1 MDYYYYINI
10 TTKDGEVMNWD
21 GNNFIEYNDNV
32 DDVKQYDTMEQAE
45 EAWDNAV
52 ALARGMQAKD
62 IRITKAE
69 FLADIVDF
77 GIETVKLWDL

>member
-1 MDYYYYINI
+1 MDYYYINI

-45 EAWDNAV
+45 SAWDKAV
-52 ALARGMQAKD
+52 ELARDIQAKD

-69 FLADIVDF
+69 FLADIMDF

>member
-1 MDYYYYINI
+1 MDYYYINI
-10 TTKDGEVMNWD
+10 TTKDGEVMNWNGD
-21 GNNFIEYNDNV
+21 NFIEYNDNV

-45 EAWDNAV
+45 SAWDKAV

>member
-1 MDYYYYINI
+1 MDYYYINI
-10 TTKDGEVMNWD
+10 TKKDGEVMNWD

-45 EAWDNAV
+45 EAWDKAID
-52 ALARGMQAKD
+52 LARGMQAKD

>member
-1 MDYYYYINI
+1 MDYYYINI
-10 TTKDGEVMNWD
+10 TTKDGEVMNWNGD
-21 GNNFIEYNDNV
+21 NFIEYNDNV
-32 DDVKQYDTMEQAE
+32 DDVKQYNTMEQAE
-45 EAWDNAV
+45 EAWDKATE
-52 ALARGMQAKD
+52 LAREMQAKD

>member
-1 MDYYYYINI
+1 MDYYYINI

-21 GNNFIEYNDNV
+21 GDNFIEYNDNV
-32 DDVKQYDTMEQAE
+32 DDVEQYDTMEQAE
-45 EAWDNAV
+45 SAWDKAI
-52 ALARGMQAKD
+52 ALARSMQAKD

>member
-1 MDYYYYINI
+1 MDYYYINI

-45 EAWDNAV
+45 EAWDKTIT
-52 ALARGMQAKD
+52 LARSMQAKD

-69 FLADIVDF
+69 FLADIMDF
-77 GIETVKLWDL
+77 GIETVKLWYL

>member
-1 MDYYYYINI
+1 MDYYYINI

-32 DDVKQYDTMEQAE
+32 DDVKQYGTMEQAE
-45 EAWDNAV
+45 EAWDRAIE
-52 ALARGMQAKD
+52 LARDMQAKD

>member
-1 MDYYYYINI
+1 MDYYYINI

-21 GNNFIEYNDNV
+21 GDNFIEYNDNV
-32 DDVKQYDTMEQAE
+32 DDIKQYDTMEQAE
-45 EAWDNAV
+45 EAWDKAID
-52 ALARGMQAKD
+52 LARGMQAKD

-77 GIETVKLWDL
+77 GIETVKLRDL

>member
-1 MDYYYYINI
+1 MDYYYINI
-10 TTKDGEVMNWD
+10 TTKDGGVMNWD
-21 GNNFIEYNDNV
+21 GDNFIEYNDNV

-45 EAWDNAV
+45 EAWDKAV
-52 ALARGMQAKD
+52 ELARGMQAKD

>member
-1 MDYYYYINI
+1 MDYYYINI

-21 GNNFIEYNDNV
+21 GDNFIEYNDNV

-45 EAWDNAV
+45 SAWDKAIE
-52 ALARGMQAKD
+52 LAREMQAKD
-62 IRITKAE
+62 IRVTKAE

-77 GIETVKLWDL
+77 GIETVKLRDL

>member
-1 MDYYYYINI
+1 MDYYYINI

-32 DDVKQYDTMEQAE
+32 DDVKQYDTMDQAE
-45 EAWDNAV
+45 SAWDKAV
-52 ALARGMQAKD
+52 ELARDMQAKD

>member
-1 MDYYYYINI
+1 MDYYYINI

-21 GNNFIEYNDNV
+21 GDNFIEYNDNV
-32 DDVKQYDTMEQAE
+32 DDVKQYDTMKQAE
-45 EAWDNAV
+45 EAWDKAIT
-52 ALARGMQAKD
+52 LARGMQAKD

-69 FLADIVDF
+69 FLADIMDF

>member
-1 MDYYYYINI
+1 MDYYYINI
-10 TTKDGEVMNWD
+10 TTKDGEVMNWNGD
-21 GNNFIEYNDNV
+21 NFIEYNDNV

-45 EAWDNAV
+45 SAWDKAIE
-52 ALARGMQAKD
+52 LARGMQAKD
-62 IRITKAE
+62 IRITKTE

>member
-1 MDYYYYINI
+1 MDYYYINI

-45 EAWDNAV
+45 SAWDKAID
-52 ALARGMQAKD
+52 LARGMQAKD

-77 GIETVKLWDL
+77 GIETVKLRDL

>member
-1 MDYYYYINI
+1 MDYYYINI
-10 TTKDGEVMNWD
+10 TTKDGEVMNWNGD
-21 GNNFIEYNDNV
+21 NFIEYNDNV
-32 DDVKQYDTMEQAE
+32 DAVKQYDTMEQAE
-45 EAWDNAV
+45 GAWDKAV
-52 ALARGMQAKD
+52 ELARGMQAKD

>member
-1 MDYYYYINI
+1 MDYYYINI

-45 EAWDNAV
+45 SAWDKAIT
-52 ALARGMQAKD
+52 LARDMQAKD

-77 GIETVKLWDL
+77 GIETVKLRDL

>member
-1 MDYYYYINI
+1 MDYYYINI

-45 EAWDNAV
+45 EAWDKAI
-52 ALARGMQAKD
+52 ALARDMQAKD

-77 GIETVKLWDL
+77 GIETVKLRDL

>member
-1 MDYYYYINI
+1 MDYYYINI

-21 GNNFIEYNDNV
+21 GKNFIEYNDNV

-45 EAWDNAV
+45 EAWDKAV
-52 ALARGMQAKD
+52 ELARGMQAKD

-69 FLADIVDF
+69 FLADIMDF

>member
-1 MDYYYYINI
+1 MDYYYINI

-21 GNNFIEYNDNV
+21 GDNFIEYNDNV

-45 EAWDNAV
+45 GAWDKAIE
-52 ALARGMQAKD
+52 LARGMQAKD
-62 IRITKAE
+62 IRVTKAE

>member
-1 MDYYYYINI
+1 MDYYYINI
-10 TTKDGEVMNWD
+10 TTKDGEVMNWNGD
-21 GNNFIEYNDNV
+21 NFIEYNDNV

-45 EAWDNAV
+45 EAWDKAV
-52 ALARGMQAKD
+52 ELARGMKAKD

>member
-1 MDYYYYINI
+1 MDYYYINI

-21 GNNFIEYNDNV
+21 GDNFIEYNDNV

-45 EAWDNAV
+45 NAWDKAIE
-52 ALARGMQAKD
+52 LARGMQAED

>member
-1 MDYYYYINI
+1 MDYYYINI
-10 TTKDGEVMNWD
+10 TTKYGEVMNWD
-21 GNNFIEYNDNV
+21 GDNFIEYNDNV

-45 EAWDNAV
+45 SAWDKAV
-52 ALARGMQAKD
+52 ELARGMQAKD

-69 FLADIVDF
+69 FLADIMDF

>member
-1 MDYYYYINI
+1 MDYYYINI

-21 GNNFIEYNDNV
+21 GDNFIEYNDNV

-45 EAWDNAV
+45 AVWDKAV
-52 ALARGMQAKD
+52 ELARGMQAKD

-77 GIETVKLWDL
+77 GIETVKLRDL

>member
-1 MDYYYYINI
+1 MDYYYINI

-21 GNNFIEYNDNV
+21 GDNFIEYNDNV

-45 EAWDNAV
+45 SAWDKAIK
-52 ALARGMQAKD
+52 LAREMQAKD

>member
-1 MDYYYYINI
+1 MDYYYINI

-45 EAWDNAV
+45 EAWDKAV
-52 ALARGMQAKD
+52 ELARGMQAKD

-77 GIETVKLWDL
+77 GIETVKLRDF

>member
-1 MDYYYYINI
+1 MDYYYINI

-21 GNNFIEYNDNV
+21 GDNFIEYNDNV

-45 EAWDNAV
+45 EAWDKAV
-52 ALARGMQAKD
+52 KLARGMQAKD

-77 GIETVKLWDL
+77 GIETVKLRDL

>member
-1 MDYYYYINI
+1 MDYYYINI

-21 GNNFIEYNDNV
+21 GDNFIEYNDNV

-45 EAWDNAV
+45 EAWDKAIE
-52 ALARGMQAKD
+52 LARDMQAKD

>member
-1 MDYYYYINI
+1 MDYYYINI

-32 DDVKQYDTMEQAE
+32 DDVKQYDTMEQADS
-45 EAWDNAV
+45 AWDKAI

-69 FLADIVDF
+69 FLADIMDF
-77 GIETVKLWDL
+77 GIETVKLRDL

>member
-1 MDYYYYINI
+1 MDYYYINI
-10 TTKDGEVMNWD
+10 TTKTGEVMNWD
-21 GNNFIEYNDNV
+21 GDNFIEYNDNV

-45 EAWDNAV
+45 SAWDKAI

>member
-1 MDYYYYINI
+1 MDYYYINI

-21 GNNFIEYNDNV
+21 GDNFIEYNDNV

-45 EAWDNAV
+45 SAWDKAI
-52 ALARGMQAKD
+52 ALARDMQAKD

>member
-1 MDYYYYINI
+1 MDYYYINI

-45 EAWDNAV
+45 EAWDKAME
-52 ALARGMQAKD
+52 LARDMQAKD

-69 FLADIVDF
+69 FLANIVDF

>member
-1 MDYYYYINI
+1 MDYYYINI
-10 TTKDGEVMNWD
+10 TTKDGEVMNWNGD
-21 GNNFIEYNDNV
+21 NFIEYNDNV

-45 EAWDNAV
+45 SAWNKAIE
-52 ALARGMQAKD
+52 LARGMQAKD
-62 IRITKAE
+62 IQITKAE

>member
-1 MDYYYYINI
+1 MDYYYINI

-21 GNNFIEYNDNV
+21 GDNFIEYNDNV

-45 EAWDNAV
+45 NVWDKAV
-52 ALARGMQAKD
+52 EMARGMQAKD

-77 GIETVKLWDL
+77 GIETVKLRDL

>member
-1 MDYYYYINI
+1 MDYYYINI

-45 EAWDNAV
+45 EAWGKAI
-52 ALARGMQAKD
+52 ALARDMQAKD

>member
-1 MDYYYYINI
+1 MDYYYINI

-21 GNNFIEYNDNV
+21 GDNFIEYNDNV

-45 EAWDNAV
+45 EAWDKAV
-52 ALARGMQAKD
+52 ALARDMQAKD

>member
-1 MDYYYYINI
+1 MDYYYINI

-21 GNNFIEYNDNV
+21 GDNFIEYNDNV

-45 EAWDNAV
+45 EAWDKAV
-52 ALARGMQAKD
+52 ELAREMQAKD

-77 GIETVKLWDL
+77 GIETVKLRNL

>member
-1 MDYYYYINI
+1 MDYYYINI

-21 GNNFIEYNDNV
+21 GDNFIEYNDNV

-45 EAWDNAV
+45 SAWDKAIE
-52 ALARGMQAKD
+52 LARGMQAKD

>member
-1 MDYYYYINI
+1 MDYYYINI

-21 GNNFIEYNDNV
+21 GDNFIEYNDNV

-45 EAWDNAV
+45 GAWDKAID
-52 ALARGMQAKD
+52 LARGIQAKD